1 MGKRCGKR
9 RSYLGNDGAEGKV
22 GYMPIR
28 VLVADDHRLI
38 LRAVRHVLEGTDDIE
53 IVGEAR
59 RGSQVL
65 PLLSPLK
72 PDLCPAGRPDARD
85 GWPDVR

>member
-1 MGKRCGKR
+1 MG
-9 RSYLGNDGAEGKV
+9 
-22 GYMPIR
+22 IR

-38 LRAVRHVLEGTDDIE
+38 LRAVRRVLERTDDIE

-65 PLLSPLK
+65 PLLSQLK
-72 PDLCPAGRPDARD
+72 PDLCLL
-85 GWPDVR
+85 DVRMPEMDGLDVRRADPQGARRCSHRHVVRRGRA